1 MSRLELGFG
10 KMVGHKYLDQLL
22 VISVIFIF
30 GMLFLISA
38 SGQEDNQP
46 PILNS
51 LISDIFSPQD
61 PGMSIRWTAD
71 AYDPDGDP
79 LEYMFLL
86 KGPSTG
92 GIFEDMTGWRR
103 DSTWTWRTSE
113 ADVGQNQIEVRARE
127 ASDEPVDVY
136 DVKDTKD
143 FVINEI
149 YVPPPNN
156 PPVVRALTASP
167 ESPQNAGVTVRWTAT
182 AADDEDAVYF
192 KFVLDGS
199 TEKDWSTEGY
209 WEWDTSRVAPGDH
222 RVTVQVRDGQH
233 EGEYDGSTDSVFT
246 INAPNNPPVVTSLV
260 AAPESPQT
268 AGVTVRWTATAAD
281 DEDAVYF

>member
-113 ADVGQNQIEVRARE
+113 ADVGQNQIEVRAR
-127 ASDEPVDVY
+127 
-136 DVKDTKD
+136 K
-143 FVINEI
+143 
-149 YVPPPNN
+149 PP
-156 PPVVRALTASP
+156 
-167 ESPQNAGVTVRWTAT
+167 
-182 AADDEDAVYF
+182 
-192 KFVLDGS
+192 
-199 TEKDWSTEGY
+199 
-209 WEWDTSRVAPGDH
+209 
-222 RVTVQVRDGQH
+222 
-233 EGEYDGSTDSVFT
+233 
-246 INAPNNPPVVTSLV
+246 TSLWM
-260 AAPESPQT
+260 ST
-268 AGVTVRWTATAAD
+268 T
-281 DEDAVYF
+281 